1 MWKRNEDDEV
11 AQLLKK
17 KIETWRTRMPCFVD
31 LGNPA
36 LKTRHWKQIFDKIG
50 RPAQESFTLQ
60 EILDWNFVSIKDTIA
75 DIIMQYTPYHRWQ
88 VKKFAG
94 KLKDIAEILTGVPK
108 INFEDQ
114 EFKQQDMGPE
124 WGMTYRDLLQKLG
137 TEAMRSGLHKNVWVN
152 ALFADYQFN
161 IEEDE
166 QIPYWIITD
175 SRFPNELAAV
185 KKHNGITIK
194 VIRDSGNTI
203 GTIHTSETALDDYTE
218 WDYVINNNGGATK
231 M

>member
-1 MWKRNEDDEV
+1 MIK
-11 AQLLKK
+11 
-17 KIETWRTRMPCFVD
+17 
-31 LGNPA
+31 GNNMA
-36 LKTRHWKQIFDKIG
+36 IISISGKIG
-50 RPAQESFTLQ
+50 SG
-60 EILDWNFVSIKDTIA
+60 KDTIA

-137 TEAMRSGLHKNVWVN
+137 TEAMRNGLHKNVWVN

-161 IEEDE
+161 IDEDE
-166 QIPYWIITD
+166 QVSYWIITD

-185 KKHNGITIK
+185 KKHNGIAIK

-203 GTIHTSETALDDYTE
+203 GITHTSETALDNYTE
-218 WDYVINNNGGATK
+218 WDYVIDNNGTLEELKTQVLSILEKESLLKYAGL
-231 M
+231 

>member
-1 MWKRNEDDEV
+1 MIK
-11 AQLLKK
+11 
-17 KIETWRTRMPCFVD
+17 
-31 LGNPA
+31 GNNMA
-36 LKTRHWKQIFDKIG
+36 IISISGKIG
-50 RPAQESFTLQ
+50 SG
-60 EILDWNFVSIKDTIA
+60 KDTIA

-166 QIPYWIITD
+166 QIRYWIITD

-185 KKHNGITIK
+185 KKHNGIAIK

-203 GTIHTSETALDDYTE
+203 GITHTSETALDNYTE
-218 WDYVINNNGGATK
+218 WDYVIDNNGTLEELKTQVLSILEKESLLKYAGL
-231 M
+231 

>member
-1 MWKRNEDDEV
+1 MIK
-11 AQLLKK
+11 
-17 KIETWRTRMPCFVD
+17 
-31 LGNPA
+31 GNNMA
-36 LKTRHWKQIFDKIG
+36 IISISGKIG
-50 RPAQESFTLQ
+50 SG
-60 EILDWNFVSIKDTIA
+60 KDTIA

-185 KKHNGITIK
+185 KEHNGIAIK

-203 GTIHTSETALDDYTE
+203 GTTHTSETALDDYTD
-218 WDYVINNNGGATK
+218 WDYVINNNGTLEELKTQVLSILEKESLLKYAGL
-231 M
+231 

>member
-1 MWKRNEDDEV
+1 MIK
-11 AQLLKK
+11 
-17 KIETWRTRMPCFVD
+17 
-31 LGNPA
+31 GNNMA
-36 LKTRHWKQIFDKIG
+36 IISISGKIG
-50 RPAQESFTLQ
+50 SG
-60 EILDWNFVSIKDTIA
+60 KDTIA

-152 ALFADYQFN
+152 ALFADFN
-161 IEEDE
+161 IDEDE
-166 QIPYWIITD
+166 QIHYWIITD

-203 GTIHTSETALDDYTE
+203 GITHTSETALDNYTE
-218 WDYVINNNGGATK
+218 WDYVIDNNGTLEELKTQVLSILEKESLLKYAGL
-231 M
+231 

>member
-1 MWKRNEDDEV
+1 MIK
-11 AQLLKK
+11 
-17 KIETWRTRMPCFVD
+17 
-31 LGNPA
+31 GNNMA
-36 LKTRHWKQIFDKIG
+36 IISISGKIG
-50 RPAQESFTLQ
+50 SG
-60 EILDWNFVSIKDTIA
+60 KDTIA

-166 QIPYWIITD
+166 QVPYWIITD

-185 KKHNGITIK
+185 KEHNGIAIK

-203 GTIHTSETALDDYTE
+203 GTTHTSETALDDYTK
-218 WDYVINNNGGATK
+218 WDYVINNNGTLEELKTQVLSILEKESLLKYAGL
-231 M
+231 

>member
-1 MWKRNEDDEV
+1 MIK
-11 AQLLKK
+11 
-17 KIETWRTRMPCFVD
+17 
-31 LGNPA
+31 GNNMA
-36 LKTRHWKQIFDKIG
+36 VISISGKIG
-50 RPAQESFTLQ
+50 SG
-60 EILDWNFVSIKDTIA
+60 KDTIA

-137 TEAMRSGLHKNVWVN
+137 TEAMRNGLHKNVWVN
-152 ALFADYQFN
+152 ALFADFN
-161 IEEDE
+161 IDEDE
-166 QIPYWIITD
+166 QVSYWIITD
-175 SRFPNELAAV
+175 SRFPDELEAV

-203 GTIHTSETALDDYTE
+203 GTTHTSETALDNYTE
-218 WDYVINNNGGATK
+218 WDYVIDNTGTLEELKTQVLSILEKESLLKYAGL
-231 M
+231 

>member
-1 MWKRNEDDEV
+1 MIK
-11 AQLLKK
+11 
-17 KIETWRTRMPCFVD
+17 
-31 LGNPA
+31 GNNMA
-36 LKTRHWKQIFDKIG
+36 VISISGKIG
-50 RPAQESFTLQ
+50 SG
-60 EILDWNFVSIKDTIA
+60 KDTIA

-137 TEAMRSGLHKNVWVN
+137 TEAMRNGLHKNVWVN
-152 ALFADYQFN
+152 ALFADFN
-161 IEEDE
+161 IDEDE

-175 SRFPNELAAV
+175 SRFPDELEAV

-203 GTIHTSETALDDYTE
+203 GTTHTSETALDNYTE
-218 WDYVINNNGGATK
+218 WDYVIDNTGTLEELKTQVLSILEKESLLKYAGL
-231 M
+231 